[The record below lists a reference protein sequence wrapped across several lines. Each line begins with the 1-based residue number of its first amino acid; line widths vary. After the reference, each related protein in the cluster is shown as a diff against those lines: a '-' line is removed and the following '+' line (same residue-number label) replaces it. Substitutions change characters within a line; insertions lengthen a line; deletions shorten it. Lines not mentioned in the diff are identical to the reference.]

1 MIDTMFY
8 ALLGMAILF
17 LLLTVKWKSLSLGL
31 LDIILWF
38 ILSAAVHSF
47 EIPYTAIT
55 STDTIVQGVH
65 EIQSLYSVSLIFTGI
80 GFIVLIY
87 WLIDIVFPLIHQK
100 YSRMM

>member
-31 LDIILWF
+31 LDIVLWF
-38 ILSAAVHSF
+38 IISASVHSL
-47 EIPYTAIT
+47 EIPYTAIQ
-55 STDTIVQGVH
+55 SDNVVVHGVH
-65 EIQSLYSVSLIFTGI
+65 EIQSLYSVSLIFTAI

-87 WLIDIVFPLIHQK
+87 WLIEIVFPLIHQK
-100 YSRMM
+100 YTRMM